1 MSIDNL
7 KSVIGK
13 RGGLAKANRFQV
25 VFTPPPAISGA
36 SIAKGLI
43 GALTSGGSLKS
54 AIPDPRDISYL
65 CETVTLPGRAIATVD
80 YIAEKQAVKIPYGFI
95 NEDVTATFLL
105 TNDYYMKTMFDGWLE
120 MCHDST
126 TYRAKFKKDFVTDVV
141 IQQLNEQ
148 DVPIYGIRLENAFP
162 TGVAG
167 IALDNN
173 SESTIQKLS
182 VTFAYDNYIPEG
194 PLSSTVSALRSAI
207 PAGI

>member
-1 MSIDNL
+1 
-7 KSVIGK
+7 
-13 RGGLAKANRFQV
+13 
-25 VFTPPPAISGA
+25 
-36 SIAKGLI
+36 
-43 GALTSGGSLKS
+43 
-54 AIPDPRDISYL
+54 
-65 CETVTLPGRAIATVD
+65 
-80 YIAEKQAVKIPYGFI
+80 
-95 NEDVTATFLL
+95 
-105 TNDYYMKTMFDGWLE
+105 MKTMFDGWLE

-207 PAGI
+207 PVWIYIYLGEYNGFTKMIHAIWLNVYHQQDKE